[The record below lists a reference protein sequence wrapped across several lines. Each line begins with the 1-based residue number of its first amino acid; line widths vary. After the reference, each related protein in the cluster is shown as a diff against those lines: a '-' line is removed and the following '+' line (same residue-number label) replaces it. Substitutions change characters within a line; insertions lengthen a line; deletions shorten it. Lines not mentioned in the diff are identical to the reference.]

1 MPFHAWTFPR
11 ATRISCATCC
21 SRNRSWWCT
30 EAALDRRP
38 RRGTSASSSFRTS
51 PPWRAPTQASPSSF
65 ANGMADLLFSKS
77 SVKSA
82 ISCPCTFRR
91 PIMALQI
98 VEKESGGVTILA
110 LSGRITLGEESNQLR
125 SHIKEMLAEGAKR
138 LVLDLGDVSYIDSA
152 GLGTLVAGYTS
163 SQSQGAMMKLANLT
177 KRFREQLNIT
187 KLVTVFEV
195 FNSVAEAV
203 TSFGA

>member
-1 MPFHAWTFPR
+1 
-11 ATRISCATCC
+11 
-21 SRNRSWWCT
+21 
-30 EAALDRRP
+30 
-38 RRGTSASSSFRTS
+38 
-51 PPWRAPTQASPSSF
+51 
-65 ANGMADLLFSKS
+65 
-77 SVKSA
+77 
-82 ISCPCTFRR
+82 
-91 PIMALQI
+91 MALQI

-125 SHIKEMLAEGAKR
+125 SHIKEMLSEGAKR

-187 KLVTVFEV
+187 KLVTVFDV
-195 FNSVAEAV
+195 YDSVEAAV
-203 TSFGA
+203 KSFAA